1 MTSRLAP
8 DGAATWE
15 RRTAT
20 VLAALPYVLLGIST
34 ALSLA
39 EPGPRP
45 QDRLVTAG
53 LAAAAAAW
61 VLAMFTWMDARWRR
75 RTAGRLVYVAGL
87 LLITGVLVAHSSYFI
102 AFAVTCFV
110 QTLFLLPSLPALVGV
125 AVSSVIVF
133 LVPTGFRIHTAQ
145 EALNQGLVIGL
156 ETLVV
161 GGLGVLAQRARE
173 ARERLVVELRR
184 AVEENAGLHT
194 QLLTQ
199 AREAGALDERGRLAR
214 EIHDTL
220 AQGLTG
226 IITQLEAARHA
237 GDRSPHVV
245 EACAL
250 ARESLA
256 EARRS
261 VQALRPG
268 ALERSRLPDAIA
280 DMARGWSEASSVQL
294 SLEVVG
300 EPMPLLA
307 ELEVTLFRVAQEALT
322 NAARHAHPSRVGL
335 TLSYMDDVVLLDV
348 RDDGAG
354 FDPDQVNGHPRAGGH
369 EFGLQAM
376 AQRLRQV
383 GGELE
388 VESAPGAGTAVN
400 ARVPAV
406 AAGAGA

>member
-1 MTSRLAP
+1 M
-8 DGAATWE
+8 
-15 RRTAT
+15 AT
-20 VLAALPYVLLGIST
+20 VMAGLPYFLLGIST

-39 EPGPRP
+39 EPGHGPRS
-45 QDRLVTAG
+45 RLVTIG
-53 LAAAAAAW
+53 LAAAAAVW
-61 VLAMFTWMDARWRR
+61 ELVTYTWLDARWPR
-75 RTAGRLVYVAGL
+75 RTAGRLISVGGL
-87 LLITGVLVAHSSYFI
+87 LAIVGVLVAHSSYFI

-110 QTLFLLPSLPALVGV
+110 QAIILLPPLPALVGV
-125 AVSSVIVF
+125 ALASVVVF
-133 LVPTGFRIHTAQ
+133 AVPTGFRIHSTQ
-145 EALNQGLVIGL
+145 DALNLVLVIGL

-161 GGLGVLAQRARE
+161 GGLGVLA
-173 ARERLVVELRR
+173 RR
-184 AVEENAGLHT
+184 AGEENRRLQA
-194 QLLTQ
+194 QLIVQ

-226 IITQLEAARHA
+226 IITQLEAARQA
-237 GDRSPHVV
+237 GDRSPHVA

-280 DMARGWSEASSVQL
+280 DMARGWSETSSVPL
-294 SLEVVG
+294 RLEVTG
-300 EPMPLLA
+300 EPRPLPA

-322 NAARHAHPSRVGL
+322 NAARHARSSRVGL

-354 FDPDQVNGHPRAGGH
+354 FDPARVNGQRRDDGH

-376 AQRLRQV
+376 AQRLRHV

-388 VESAPGAGTAVN
+388 IESAPGAGTAIN
-400 ARVPAV
+400 ARVPVV
-406 AAGAGA
+406 ASETGA